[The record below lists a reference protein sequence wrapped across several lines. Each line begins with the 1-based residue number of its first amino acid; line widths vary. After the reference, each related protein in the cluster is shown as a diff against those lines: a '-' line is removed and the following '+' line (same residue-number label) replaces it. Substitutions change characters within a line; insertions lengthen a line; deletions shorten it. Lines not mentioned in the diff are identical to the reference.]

1 MIDKIVAFINDI
13 GERHC
18 SFSDQFFSRYPSYNL
33 KKTRVDTILKDSS
46 YDQKFMD
53 LIDNYIDELTFWFS
67 FLDFEFESSILE
79 TRFRGKNKESAL
91 NKLFHYRFERSQS
104 SIPIQKCLNDLLGFR
119 IIIDAEFDYQ
129 ALLADIETSEDLSVT
144 LFRSYARIDEN
155 YQAIH
160 LYVKS
165 DNNSYFPWEIQIWRK
180 SDEVSNEQSHRDHE
194 EKRRYTNWTKVYEN
208 NNRKES

>member
-18 SFSDQFFSRYPSYNL
+18 SFSDQFFGSDPPYNL
-33 KKTRVDTILKDSS
+33 KETRVDTILKDSS
-46 YDQKFMD
+46 YDQKFMG
-53 LIDNYIDELTFWFS
+53 LIDNYIDELTLCFS
-67 FLDFEFESSILE
+67 FLDFESDYPILD
-79 TRFRGKNKESAL
+79 TRFRVKNKESAL
-91 NKLFHYRFERSQS
+91 NKLFHYRFKRSPS

-129 ALLADIETSEDLSVT
+129 ELLADINTSADLSVT
-144 LFRSYARIDEN
+144 LFRPYVRIDEN

-180 SDEVSNEQSHRDHE
+180 SDEVSNEQSHRNHE
-194 EKRRYTNWTKVYEN
+194 EKRRYTNWTEVYEN